1 MKIERVPTGVPG
13 LDELIEGGLPRG
25 RIILV
30 TGAAGSGKT
39 TLGIQFLYNGVA
51 EFGENGI
58 FVTLEEEV
66 ADMVKDMSCYG
77 WDLEGM
83 IEQKKFAIVQWP
95 IPFEL
100 NQGKV
105 SIDSLLDNIHR
116 YAMAVD
122 AKRMVFDS
130 VASLGLPYDD
140 PVELR
145 RDILRLGAML
155 RELGC
160 TALLLTEMLEGETR
174 ITRYGIEQ
182 FVAHGVIIFQVTPNY
197 RAIQVAKMRG
207 TNHDMGI
214 HRLRITEKGL
224 VVTPGERP
232 F

>member
-1 MKIERVPTGVPG
+1 MQIKRVPTGVPG

-39 TLGIQFLYNGVA
+39 TLGIQFLYHGVT

-83 IEQKKFAIVQWP
+83 IEQKKFAIVQSP

-100 NQGKV
+100 DQGKV

-116 YAMAVD
+116 HAMAVD
-122 AKRMVFDS
+122 AKRIVFDS

-160 TALLLTEMLEGETR
+160 TTLLLTEMLEGKTK

-182 FVAHGVIIFQVTPNY
+182 FVAHGVIVLQVTPNY